1 MRIVEAA
8 RLITTGRIN
17 PETLWEITTPA
28 ERVTIALLAGRPDY
42 LPNNAN
48 TPNAAWSV
56 MDTRCRSLVQRRA
69 PVHVRRCLPDYKP
82 MPKSISLKSSQQN
95 TKSHDSSV
103 QNAIYTNIQPLPC

>member
-8 RLITTGRIN
+8 RLITTGRIH

-42 LPNNAN
+42 LPNNAK
-48 TPNAAWSV
+48 TPTTAWSL

-69 PVHVRRCLPDYKP
+69 PIHVRRCLPDYKP
-82 MPKSISLKSSQQN
+82 LPSAFSVKPGKQETSSGESSARN
-95 TKSHDSSV
+95 TV
-103 QNAIYTNIQPLPC
+103 YTDIQPLPC

>member
-48 TPNAAWSV
+48 TPTAAWSV

-82 MPKSISLKSSQQN
+82 MPKSISLNPSHQS
-95 TKSHDSSV
+95 TKSHDLSV

>member
-48 TPNAAWSV
+48 TPTAAWSV

-69 PVHVRRCLPDYKP
+69 PVHVRRCLPDYRPLPNSLTLEPNLQKIKP
-82 MPKSISLKSSQQN
+82 
-95 TKSHDSSV
+95 HDSSV
-103 QNAIYTNIQPLPC
+103 QNAIYTNIQPLTC